1 MRNPA
6 DPPGT
11 ATYRLACDLVGGH
24 LTAQRPATTTRLVV
38 GIAAIGVLGA
48 VAGILAVAAPDLALP
63 VALVG
68 LLAAIAFIDLT
79 LVPVLAVPATM
90 IMNRVGPMSVSDF
103 VLGGATVVALLMI
116 RGKGAITMQPLVWT
130 GAAYIGLTAPQLIL
144 NSYAANVIEWGHEIV
159 LVLGSMVVGFVVGR
173 EGRARLALSTY
184 ALIGVGIAVATMV
197 TAVANGFGPVYLG
210 MLHKNSIGGILL
222 VAALIVFA
230 NPPWLGWKQHW
241 AYTAFLLCGVGMLAA
256 QSRQALIGTGIGVLI
271 IGLRPRFHNGKR
283 SRLIWFMLIPVAVFV
298 ITEVREQL
306 AAGDQFN
313 SSAQRLTW
321 YEDSIKVWLMSP
333 LFGVGHRWWVTGHTG
348 YSGFQPPNAELEVLT
363 TVGIIGLIGFLA
375 MFGGA
380 IWLLARMNP
389 VYGTI
394 GLAIVVARLAQTQF
408 DLYWV
413 AGQSS
418 ILWIVAGICYGV
430 QARDT
435 AIGVT
440 WTPHPVQTLFRRTDR
455 VRS

>member
-1 MRNPA
+1 M
-6 DPPGT
+6 
-11 ATYRLACDLVGGH
+11 GGH

>member
-11 ATYRLACDLVGGH
+11 ATHRLACDLVGGH

-48 VAGILAVAAPDLALP
+48 VAGILAVAARDLALP

-68 LLAAIAFIDLT
+68 LLVAVAFIDLS

-103 VLGGATVVALLMI
+103 VLGGATLVALLMI
-116 RGKGAITMQPLVWT
+116 RGKGAVTMQPLLWT

-144 NSYAANVIEWGHEIV
+144 NSYAANMIEWVHEIV

-197 TAVANGFGPVYLG
+197 SAVSNGFGPVYLG

-241 AYTAFLLCGVGMLAA
+241 AYAAFLLCGVGMLAA

-283 SRLIWFMLIPVAVFV
+283 SRLIWFMLLPVAVFV

-306 AAGDQFN
+306 AADDQFN

-363 TVGIIGLIGFLA
+363 TVGIIGLIGFFA

-435 AIGVT
+435 ATGVT
-440 WTPHPVQTLFRRTDR
+440 WTPHAVQTLFRRTDR